1 MSRTIVRHAT
11 LAALAAALIIPAA
24 TASAAAVH
32 DLRVGEHPGSTRV
45 VLDVSEPSD
54 MTIEVS
60 ADGRTI
66 TVDLPAIEWR
76 AGDFAQRHAKG
87 LLSGYRYTPA
97 AAGGRLSLAMS
108 ESVKIRAPFFVGPEG
123 KQGHRVVIDIAPDP
137 IAATAPAMQRVAP
150 QPLNQP
156 IAQSSLAAERM
167 EPPVDVAMAPRQV
180 ASTRSTEAEKT
191 QSYSSGQAVVLSPGN
206 AAQPV
211 ETAQA
216 RPQPA
221 PQAPM
226 PSGPLGGL
234 MYIKLGVGLGMLE
247 EASASGTADNATLET
262 DLGWAVLGSL
272 GLDLKNNFRVE
283 GETFYTSNGAKSA
296 TGTMNGA
303 AINSGDVSGDVSTL
317 AFMANLT
324 YDFVNAYA
332 ITPYIFGG
340 AGIARVSV
348 DGVGSGTNQG
358 WDDSD
363 WVFGLQAGLGVALD
377 VSDRFTFDLNYR
389 YFETQEPELANANGV
404 PFNYENAMHMIL
416 FGARYKF

>member
-1 MSRTIVRHAT
+1 
-11 LAALAAALIIPAA
+11 
-24 TASAAAVH
+24 
-32 DLRVGEHPGSTRV
+32 
-45 VLDVSEPSD
+45 
-54 MTIEVS
+54 
-60 ADGRTI
+60 
-66 TVDLPAIEWR
+66 
-76 AGDFAQRHAKG
+76 
-87 LLSGYRYTPA
+87 
-97 AAGGRLSLAMS
+97 
-108 ESVKIRAPFFVGPEG
+108 
-123 KQGHRVVIDIAPDP
+123 
-137 IAATAPAMQRVAP
+137 
-150 QPLNQP
+150 
-156 IAQSSLAAERM
+156 
-167 EPPVDVAMAPRQV
+167 
-180 ASTRSTEAEKT
+180 
-191 QSYSSGQAVVLSPGN
+191 
-206 AAQPV
+206 
-211 ETAQA
+211 
-216 RPQPA
+216 
-221 PQAPM
+221 
-226 PSGPLGGL
+226 